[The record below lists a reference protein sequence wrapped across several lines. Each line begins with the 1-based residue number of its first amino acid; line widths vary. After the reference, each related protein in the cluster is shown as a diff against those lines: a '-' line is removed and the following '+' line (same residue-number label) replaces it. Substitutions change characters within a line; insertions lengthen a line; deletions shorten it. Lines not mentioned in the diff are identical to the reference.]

1 MRDSLQHPTRLV
13 PLAFLVAIAIG
24 TALLMLPM
32 ARAGDGSAPFL
43 VALFTATSAACVNG
57 LIVVDTP
64 TYWSGFGQVVILLLF
79 QVGGFG
85 IMAGAT
91 LLGIL
96 VTRRLRLATRLLA
109 QTENRG
115 LVMGDVFGI
124 LRMVLAVTLSVEAIV
139 AVILTLRLH
148 YGYGEDW
155 GTALWHG
162 IFQAASAFN
171 NSGFSS
177 YSDSLIRFALDPMI
191 LVPMMFAILV
201 GGVGFP
207 VLHDLR
213 RETWRPGRWMLHTK
227 LTLLGTAIL
236 LPAGFVAILLYEW
249 NNVATLGQFGIGGKF
264 LNALFHSVTLRTTGF
279 NTVDVAAMTPSS
291 FVVSYVLMMI
301 GGGSAGTA
309 GGIKVGTFLILGL
322 AVWAEIRGDADVN
335 AFGRRVSGDVLRQAV
350 TVVLLAI
357 GLVSL
362 AILALLGL
370 SDFSLTFL
378 MFEAISAFSTTGI
391 STGITGQLPAA
402 AQVII
407 IGLMFV
413 GRIGT
418 ITIATGLA
426 LRARARPYRYP
437 EERPIVG

>member
-24 TALLMLPM
+24 TALLMLPF

-43 VALFTATSAACVNG
+43 VALFTATSAACING

-64 TYWSGFGQVVILLLF
+64 TYWSGFGQGVILILF

-85 IMAGAT
+85 IMTGAT
-91 LLGIL
+91 LLGLL
-96 VTRRLRLATRLLA
+96 VTRRLRLATRLMA

-115 LVMGDVFGI
+115 LVIGDVFGV
-124 LRMVLAVTLSVEAIV
+124 LRMVLAVTVTVEAII
-139 AVILTLRLH
+139 AAILTLRLH
-148 YGYGEDW
+148 YFYGEEW
-155 GTALWHG
+155 GEALWHG
-162 IFQAASAFN
+162 IFQAVSAFN

-177 YSDSLIRFALDPMI
+177 YSDSLVHFALDPLI
-191 LVPMMFAILV
+191 LVPMMLAILI
-201 GGVGFP
+201 GGIGFP
-207 VLHDLR
+207 VVHDLR
-213 RETWRPGRWMLHTK
+213 RDPLRPSRWTLHSK
-227 LTLLGTAIL
+227 LTLLGTAFL
-236 LPAGFVAILLYEW
+236 LPLGFLAFLVYEW
-249 NNVATLGQFGIGGKF
+249 NNAATLGQFGTGGKL
-264 LNALFHSVTLRTTGF
+264 LNALFHSATLRTTGF
-279 NTVDVAAMTPSS
+279 NTLDVAAMTPSS
-291 FVVSYVLMMI
+291 FVVSYALMMI

-335 AFGRRVSGDVLRQAV
+335 AFGRRISADVLRQAV

-357 GLVSL
+357 GLVGL

-391 STGITGQLPAA
+391 STGITGQLPPA
-402 AQVII
+402 AQGII
-407 IGLMFV
+407 IGLMFI

-418 ITIATGLA
+418 ITIATALA
-426 LRARARPYRYP
+426 LRPRARAYRYP